1 MTWVLWVIGIAL
13 ALFAVWW
20 AVDTLAQRLE
30 QALTDVEPTVDDPTE
45 RRRLHAIVEWKRL

>member
-1 MTWVLWVIGIAL
+1 MTWVLWVMGTAL
-13 ALFAVWW
+13 ALGAVSW
-20 AVDTLAQRLE
+20 AVETLAERIE